1 MDSEKI
7 FQNQKEVLEY
17 LGKNP
22 NDRNLISRMIRKW
35 EIEKTEGWYRLVEK
49 VSGEELEKLKAE
61 NEELKEKVAD
71 LELDKEIRESNE
83 VSMEDLKEA
92 TAQWHYYEEAYEEE
106 KKDKENRIRKCFQW
120 IKARNPKANWEEF
133 RDWVMWDE
141 E

>member
-35 EIEKTEGWYRLVEK
+35 EIEKMEGWYRLVQK
-49 VSGEELEKLKAE
+49 VSGEEVEKLKAE
-61 NEELKEKVAD
+61 NEELKKKVAD
-71 LELDKEIRESNE
+71 LEFDKEVRESNE

-120 IKARNPKANWEEF
+120 IKAKNPRANWEEF